1 MKETR
6 GYVAHIHRRLMDT
19 MDKGPE
25 LSGYPTRKPEPEPF
39 GCTNDGQR
47 FFSDHRTTHLRF
59 SSTCTDG
66 EIGIKKQAR
75 VKKASGAVVMSAG
88 DEHIDDEQRF
98 HDGSVQ
104 VKDVKSPDDD
114 ENDNRMKLK
123 FIQNLLIEKNRMR
136 ELRHMDT
143 FALLPTETLNH
154 FYTVLTIQDDD
165 CIVSNIKGWSG

>member
-1 MKETR
+1 
-6 GYVAHIHRRLMDT
+6 MDT

-25 LSGYPTRKPEPEPF
+25 LSG
-39 GCTNDGQR
+39 
-47 FFSDHRTTHLRF
+47 DHRTTHLRF